1 MSGTR
6 IMAALDTFFNF
17 LVLNLVLL
25 IASLPIVTIPIA
37 VNAAT
42 SALDRWRGEGEDRV
56 VREFLITLR
65 SRPPL
70 KTTAC
75 TGVPLAALVLG
86 VMEVRHF
93 LGSGQAVDRVGLGLG
108 LVALLIT
115 LTALGYVFLLAAR
128 NPSAAATELWSAGA
142 TLAVRNL
149 VITGPLFLIEIAAA
163 TTLTL
168 IAPALLLVG
177 IPIAALN
184 LMRVTA
190 QFGLRRAVPKHQGQG
205 S

>member
-25 IASLPIVTIPIA
+25 IASLPVVTIPIA

-65 SRPPL
+65 SRSQL
-70 KTTAC
+70 KTTVC

-93 LGSGQAVDRVGLGLG
+93 LGSGEAVDRIGLGLG

-190 QFGLRRAVPKHQGQG
+190 QFGLRRAVPKRQGQG